1 VIYRV
6 KYFQKKDR
14 VDPRVLTANAFINI
28 QDIAGTILYTKDNHL
43 FSYIKLTPISVDLL
57 SPTEKKLF
65 INTLTAEISSET
77 KPFQFFAISQAVDM
91 SKLIENL
98 HTIKDS
104 VVNDNTRNKLIYNE
118 ISQITS
124 FAINGDI
131 IERQFFVIIWEKT
144 SEEAELI
151 IRRRSNDLAY
161 KFSSCGV
168 NAEILDTQRIYQLLK
183 LFSHPYSADN
193 NIKDDDFAP
202 TIPTLGDI

>member
-1 VIYRV
+1 MFGFNKKQAQDPKVI
-6 KYFQKKDR
+6 
-14 VDPRVLTANAFINI
+14 TANEFINI
-28 QDIAGTILYTKDNHL
+28 KDISGNILYTNDGHI

-98 HTIKDS
+98 HSIKDS
-104 VVNDNTRNKLIYNE
+104 LVNDNIRNKLIYNE

-131 IERQFFVIIWEKT
+131 IERQFFVIVWERV
-144 SEEAELI
+144 SEDCEMILK
-151 IRRRSNDLAY
+151 RRANDLAY

-168 NAEILDTQRIYQLLK
+168 DTDILDTQKIYQLLK
-183 LFSHPYSADN
+183 LFSHPYSSDN
-193 NIKDDDFAP
+193 NIKDDDFVP
-202 TIPTLGDI
+202 TIPTLGGI